1 MGENKEIKVRLSTVV
16 YLFIILVLVGALGVV
31 YYLGF
36 VKDDN
41 ANNMIANGEV
51 AEKNNISVNEQVPQ
65 VNNNVEEKEEEK
77 VEQNKI
83 EQSLK
88 EYKGKDAISLLAK
101 EDTRFVIN
109 EIKNN
114 GDTYIIS
121 ASILEKEPRKI
132 SEEEYKDIIEGQEV
146 TFRDIKWKYD
156 KSINDDE
163 YATYL
168 KATQDYNNM
177 QATDVIALRSG
188 NTEGVRYFTNIAG
201 VAGNL
206 SDYSD
211 VKVEF
216 EVSKDIKVCSF
227 FGEFEY
233 VNGKLVCR
241 NIDNEDM
248 ETTAQTIDTLIEFR
262 NNNEPGTGGT
272 YEECIAYV
280 SNGNVDAI
288 KIFEK

>member
-16 YLFIILVLVGALGVV
+16 YLFIILVLVVALGAV

-51 AEKNNISVNEQVPQ
+51 AEKNNISVNEQVPE
-65 VNNNVEEKEEEK
+65 VNNKVEEKLEDNGSEEDL
-77 VEQNKI
+77 NK
-83 EQSLK
+83 
-88 EYKGKDAISLLAK
+88 YKGKEAISLIAK
-101 EDTRFVIN
+101 ENTRFVIN

-114 GDTYIIS
+114 GDTYIIN

-132 SEEEYKDIIEGQEV
+132 LEDEYNDILEGQEV
-146 TFRDIKWKYD
+146 TFRDIKWKYN
-156 KSINDDE
+156 KSNNYGED
-163 YATYL
+163 AVFL
-168 KATQDYNNM
+168 KSLKDYNNM
-177 QATDVIALRSG
+177 QATEVIALRSS

-201 VAGNL
+201 VAGDL
-206 SDYSD
+206 CDYSD
-211 VKVEF
+211 IKVEF

-227 FGEFEY
+227 WGEFEY

-248 ETTAQTIDTLIEFR
+248 ETTAQTIDTLIEFL
-262 NNNEPGTGGT
+262 NNNEPGTCGT

-280 SNGNVDAI
+280 SNGKVDAI

>member
-1 MGENKEIKVRLSTVV
+1 MGENKEIKVRLSTVIF
-16 YLFIILVLVGALGVV
+16 LFIIVVLIVALGVV
-31 YYLGF
+31 YYFGF
-36 VKDDN
+36 VKNDN

-51 AEKNNISVNEQVPQ
+51 AEKNNISVNQQVPET
-65 VNNNVEEKEEEK
+65 NNDIEENVEEEK
-77 VEQNKI
+77 VENNGNEQDLNK
-83 EQSLK
+83 
-88 EYKGKDAISLLAK
+88 YKGKEAISMIAK

-132 SEEEYKDIIEGQEV
+132 LEDEYNDILDGQEV
-146 TFRDIKWKYD
+146 TFRDIKWEYD
-156 KSINDDE
+156 KSINDE

-168 KATQDYNNM
+168 KSTKDYNNM
-177 QATDVIALRSG
+177 QATAKLALRSG

-206 SDYSD
+206 CDYSD

-227 FGEFEY
+227 FGKFEY
-233 VNGKLVCR
+233 VNGKIVCK
-241 NIDNEDM
+241 NIDDENIG
-248 ETTAQTIDTLIEFR
+248 TTAQTIDTLIESC

-280 SNGNVDAI
+280 SNGKVDAI